1 MVLQVAAGDQ
11 IGVVKSSDCKPE
23 NSHIHFVVLKDGGPV
38 DPSKFLLPRAPSRP
52 EWIQKCDDY
61 KLVWKVFIY
70 TVLHMGLDVRKP
82 IIRSLGTTNH
92 RPACTSR
99 QSDQHICYSFFEK

>member
-1 MVLQVAAGDQ
+1 MILQVAAGDQ
-11 IGVVKSSDCKPE
+11 IGMVKSLDCKPE

-61 KLVWKVFIY
+61 KLVWKVCHIHKF
-70 TVLHMGLDVRKP
+70 TC
-82 IIRSLGTTNH
+82 GT
-92 RPACTSR
+92 
-99 QSDQHICYSFFEK
+99 